1 MSQKGIGGVGKPRKR
16 DRVDRGKNARLSG
29 FETLGDC
36 HAEDLERAKGL
47 RKAAKKHSDKVNVEE
62 MLALAAKLEEAG
74 RGGKV
79 PKSLASSTYMRR
91 LRIKIVGALW
101 LLIRLL
107 KGMKASAFTIIPRT
121 WEFTPEG
128 LDEVAPSRLLA
139 SLRVALY
146 GQGAA
151 KAKGWII
158 AFIHGEFDPIGGVY
172 RLHVHGYAFGEMVA
186 VIDRLRTLPNY
197 KTKYRLKDG
206 SLNPV
211 YRRIQVKRKLST
223 NLLRQI
229 TYCVQSFWP
238 AKAIFISDDGSRT
251 RARTKQRISE
261 PYHSRVLLWL
271 DKWSIADLTLMI
283 GLRVTKDGLIQTKRS
298 S

>member
-1 MSQKGIGGVGKPRKR
+1 MSQKGIGGLGKPRKR
-16 DRVDRGKNARLSG
+16 DRVDCGKNASLSG

-36 HAEDLERAKGL
+36 HAEDRARAKGL
-47 RKAAKKHSDKVNVEE
+47 RKAAKKHPDKVNVGVV
-62 MLALAAKLEEAG
+62 LPLAAKLEEAG
-74 RGGKV
+74 KGGKV
-79 PKSLASSTYMRR
+79 PKSLASSTYMRSQ
-91 LRIKIVGALW
+91 RIIVVGALW
-101 LLIRLL
+101 RLIRKA
-107 KGMKASAFTIIPRT
+107 KGKKARAFTIIPRT
-121 WEFTPEG
+121 WEFTPEE
-128 LDEVAPSRLLA
+128 LDEVDPTRLLA
-139 SLRVALY
+139 SLCAALY

-211 YRRIQVKRKLST
+211 YRRIQVKRKHPT

-238 AKAIFISDDGSRT
+238 AKAIVISDDGSRT
-251 RARTKQRISE
+251 RARTKQRIAE
-261 PYHSRVLLWL
+261 PYHSQVLLWL